1 MKLTQIYD
9 RCTSAEERKRI
20 IAAIKLSSII
30 SWSHVNLNG
39 EYDFNRDEIFGEE
52 LNLEKLKKVKIL
64 EMS

>member
-9 RCTSAEERKRI
+9 RCTSVEERKRI

-30 SWSHVNLNG
+30 SWSHVNMNG
-39 EYDFNRDEIFGEE
+39 EYDFNRDVIFGEE